1 MLVSKEELENIN
13 KAYKIY
19 DCESYVILSN
29 DRIIVKDTNK
39 YGRDIDYTNKYKF
52 IEELKEA
59 IEDDRILTEEQKKIA
74 LSYL

>member
-1 MLVSKEELENIN
+1 MLISKEELENIN

-19 DCESYVILSN
+19 DWESYVILSN

-39 YGRDIDYTNKYKF
+39 YGRDIDYTNKYEF

-59 IEDDRILTEEQKKIA
+59 IKDDRILTKEQKKIA